1 MAYHNCVPKPELP
14 KGCAGFL
21 YVDFSGVVKS
31 RLASPL
37 KRNERHGGIRIHYP
51 EPIWLQSLTFFYI
64 RLVPNH

>member
-1 MAYHNCVPKPELP
+1 MAYHNVVPKPELP

-37 KRNERHGGIRIHYP
+37 KRNERHGGIRIHYHQP
-51 EPIWLQSLTFFYI
+51 YGYS
-64 RLVPNH
+64 

>member
-1 MAYHNCVPKPELP
+1 MSYRNPNCREAVRI
-14 KGCAGFL
+14 FL
-21 YVDFSGVVKS
+21 CIDFSGVAKS

-51 EPIWLQSLTFFYI
+51 EPIWLQSLPFFYI